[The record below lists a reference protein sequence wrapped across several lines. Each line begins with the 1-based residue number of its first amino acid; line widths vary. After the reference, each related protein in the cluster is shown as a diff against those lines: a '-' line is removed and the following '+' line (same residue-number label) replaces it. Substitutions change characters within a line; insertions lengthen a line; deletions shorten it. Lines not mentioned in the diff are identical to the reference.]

1 MKLRLTFLGSR
12 RQNIIRLIKNM
23 RVQKVNPEIINDVQ
37 LSEVA
42 ETVNKGGLVLLPT
55 DTAYAV
61 AVDAENEMAVR
72 KVFNFKGRDYKKPLS
87 IIVSDIKMAE
97 NYATISPQAKK
108 VMTKFL
114 PGALTVV
121 LLKKERTSALLSSG
135 TEKIGIRI
143 PKCQLNLKLAQIL
156 GRAYTATSA
165 NLSGEGN
172 IYNMEDL
179 LNSLSKEKVE
189 LIDLVAD
196 AGRLAGIAPST
207 VVDFTVNP
215 PKLLR
220 EGPVRMKEIQD
231 IIS

>member
-1 MKLRLTFLGSR
+1 MKLRQTSLGSQ
-12 RQNIIRLIKNM
+12 RQNIIRLINNM
-23 RVQKVNPEIINDVQ
+23 RVRKINLDTLSNDQ

-42 ETVNKGGLVLLPT
+42 KTINKGGLVILPT

-61 AVDAENEMAVR
+61 AVDAENEVAVR

-114 PGALTVV
+114 PGALTLV
-121 LLKKERTSALLSSG
+121 LLKKESTLALLSSG

-143 PKCQLNLKLAQIL
+143 PKCQLNLRLAQFL

-172 IYNMEDL
+172 IYNTEDL

-189 LIDLVAD
+189 LIDLVVD
-196 AGRLAGIAPST
+196 AGRLAGKPSST
-207 VVDFTVNP
+207 VVDFTISP

-220 EGPVRMKEIQD
+220 EGPIRIEEIQD
-231 IIS
+231 FVS